1 MKIKFTSVFLS
12 LFLAACGGGG
22 GGGGGGEVA
31 AVKTSADPAT
41 QSAISAIADRARAEA
56 QEANAGDAAKAGVAR
71 NAEVL
76 KRTVLNNP

>member
-22 GGGGGGEVA
+22 GGGEVA

-41 QSAISAIADRARAEA
+41 QTAMSAIAERARAEA
-56 QEANAGDAAKAGVAR
+56 QEANAGDAAKAGIAR